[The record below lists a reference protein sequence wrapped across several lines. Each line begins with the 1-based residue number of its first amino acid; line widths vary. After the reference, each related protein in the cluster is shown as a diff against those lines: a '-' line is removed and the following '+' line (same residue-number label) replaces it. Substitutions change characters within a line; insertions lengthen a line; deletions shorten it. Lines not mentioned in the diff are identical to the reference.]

1 MIFAAVNIDVSQ
13 IIGLCVLVISFLS
26 WFVNLFQNN
35 QQAGAAAK
43 QQRPKPKA
51 VQSEIEALLE
61 QLTGE
66 KPKPKPPRREQP
78 APVGSPPRPPK
89 PQRDRGKNA
98 SRTPSTRNIPQGPL
112 SPSAGGPSMST
123 DSRLGAPILG
133 TSNLGGEVRSHTLG
147 NRVEAAVQREITA
160 AVQHDL
166 GNRISAAVPSQ
177 SDQPHPLVK
186 ILRDPNGVR
195 QAVLLNEILQ
205 RPKSLRS

>member
-35 QQAGAAAK
+35 QQPGAGAK
-43 QQRPKPKA
+43 QPRPQPKA
-51 VQSEIEALLE
+51 VQSEIEALL
-61 QLTGE
+61 QQMTGE

-78 APVGSPPRPPK
+78 AQAGSPPKPPK
-89 PQRDRGKNA
+89 PPRDRGKSA
-98 SRTPSTRNIPQGPL
+98 SRTPSTRNVPQGSMSQSTGGMPL
-112 SPSAGGPSMST
+112 SG
-123 DSRLGAPILG
+123 DSRLGS
-133 TSNLGGEVRSHTLG
+133 SNLGSEVRSHTLG

-166 GNRISAAVPSQ
+166 GNRISAATPLQ
-177 SDQPHPLVK
+177 TEQPHPLVK
-186 ILRDPNGVR
+186 VLRDPSGVR